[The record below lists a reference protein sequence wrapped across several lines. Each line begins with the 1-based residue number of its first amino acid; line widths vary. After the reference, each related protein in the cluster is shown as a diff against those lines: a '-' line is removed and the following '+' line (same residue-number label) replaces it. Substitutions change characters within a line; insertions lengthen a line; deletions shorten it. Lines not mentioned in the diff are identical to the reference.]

1 MFIFDSINNNEFSIT
16 PVIDTSTFDT
26 QMNDLT
32 SSFNSNDYSLGLAAS
47 TDLASG
53 INPYQGYNNQVVSG
67 SNVDLTDITLDDVDD
82 ISTVKISKK
91 QNEYEKILDFIENT
105 KNPYIFKCNGKFVKI
120 EFANSNLTVS
130 ECLILLVFNALD
142 AKGQDKINN
151 NVREDMNL
159 LKQIGFEVTV
169 IDLKEYFDKFDELNK
184 ICQNYNT
191 FCVMGGNV
199 FVLRQAMKYSGFD
212 TFLKKISNNDNNLY
226 IGYSAGS
233 CVLSKRLD
241 IFESVDEPIDFYNKG
256 EIVYDG
262 IGFINYTFIPHYKSN
277 YHKAYLIDEIVDT
290 CKKDNIEYK
299 AFRDGE
305 VIIEN
310 VN

>member
-1 MFIFDSINNNEFSIT
+1 MVLYLSSQKFGKDEFYLKEWINNHNNKILL
-16 PVIDTSTFDT
+16 I
-26 QMNDLT
+26 
-32 SSFNSNDYSLGLAAS
+32 FNAMDA
-47 TDLASG
+47 
-53 INPYQGYNNQVVSG
+53 
-67 SNVDLTDITLDDVDD
+67 
-82 ISTVKISKK
+82 KEK
-91 QNEYEKILDFIENT
+91 EKINYNIKED
-105 KNPYIFKCNGKFVKI
+105 
-120 EFANSNLTVS
+120 VS
-130 ECLILLVFNALD
+130 LLE
-142 AKGQDKINN
+142 K
-151 NVREDMNL
+151 
-159 LKQIGFEVTV
+159 IGFDVNI
-169 IDLKEYFDKFDELNK
+169 IDLKEYFDKYAELK
-184 ICQNYNT
+184 QICQNYNA

-212 TFLKKISNNDNNLY
+212 IFLKEIKENDNYLY

-241 IFESVDEPIDFYNKG
+241 IFKSVDEPIDFYNKG

-262 IGFINYTFIPHYKSN
+262 ISFINYTFIPHYKSN

-310 VN
+310 VNGGGN